1 MHKYE
6 TLAKES
12 LYTNQSLKK
21 EDLCRFHIHYQQY
34 LVIELPLEWRCV
46 AQALYRNGSSKV
58 LIAGRKGARI
68 FLTRSIRQ
76 GCPLAPF
83 LFLFIIEAMSSFFNS
98 QGANLHGL
106 SIPNS
111 RKSLLDSEFAD
122 DTMLYLQGN
131 ETNLERA
138 QSAMLYILGLGL
150 MMIMIKIGIGLTIM
164 VD

>member
-1 MHKYE
+1 MK
-6 TLAKES
+6 
-12 LYTNQSLKK
+12 
-21 EDLCRFHIHYQQY
+21 
-34 LVIELPLEWRCV
+34 VIELPLEWRCV

-76 GCPLAPF
+76 GCPLSPF
-83 LFLFIIEAMSSFFNS
+83 LFLFITEAMSAFFNS
-98 QGANLHGL
+98 QGENLHGL

-131 ETNLERA
+131 EVNLERA
-138 QSAMLYILGLGL
+138 QSAIDLFCKASEHPLIGISPRVSGSARSLTRSNGSQKGKPLGIWERGLG
-150 MMIMIKIGIGLTIM
+150 
-164 VD
+164 